1 MKDKIKITDEKGRT
15 LLKVRD
21 GRILVARFDNMT
33 KNTKSLIIDLYK
45 DIAGEDIDSIK
56 DFLDY
61 KNENFEFCS

>member
-1 MKDKIKITDEKGRT
+1 MKDKIRITDEKGRT

-33 KNTKSLIIDLYK
+33 NNTKSLIVDLYK
-45 DIAGEDIDSIK
+45 NIAGEDIDGIK

-61 KNENFEFCS
+61 KNEDFEFCS